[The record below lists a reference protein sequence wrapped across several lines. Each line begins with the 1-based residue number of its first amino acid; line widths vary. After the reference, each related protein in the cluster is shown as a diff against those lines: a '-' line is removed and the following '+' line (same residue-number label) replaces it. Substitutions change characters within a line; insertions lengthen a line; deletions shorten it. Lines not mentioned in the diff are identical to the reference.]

1 MKTPEVTETTKKTVK
16 GMIQI
21 LFDQIAV
28 PMISGLFK
36 KFAVDNGIGGKNDEK
51 FKNGWVN
58 G

>member
-1 MKTPEVTETTKKTVK
+1 
-16 GMIQI
+16 MIQT
-21 LFDQIAV
+21 LFDQIAM

-36 KFAVDNGIGGKNDEK
+36 ILAVNNGIGGKNDEK